1 MRKRMVGGGSKKRKK
16 KGQEKINPPFF
27 THFELPTPR
36 LRGLFPLV
44 IRNNILLA

>member
-1 MRKRMVGGGSKKRKK
+1 MVGGGVRREKK
-16 KGQEKINPPFF
+16 KGQEKIKPPFF
-27 THFELPTPR
+27 PHFELPTPR